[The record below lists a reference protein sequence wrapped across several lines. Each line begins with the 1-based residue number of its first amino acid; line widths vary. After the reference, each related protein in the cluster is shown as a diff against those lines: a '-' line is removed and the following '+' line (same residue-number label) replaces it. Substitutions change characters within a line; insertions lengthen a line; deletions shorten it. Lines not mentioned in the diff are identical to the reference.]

1 MVDIE
6 LAKKEAQS
14 IVDEF
19 LKQSSLCLTKN
30 GAIKCA
36 KILVNKIIAIPEHR
50 IKEYEIMV
58 GNNHKQ
64 FIQALSKHENEY
76 WNEVKNQLDKLK

>member
-1 MVDIE
+1 MVNVE
-6 LAKKEAQS
+6 LAKKEAED
-14 IVDEF
+14 IVESF
-19 LKQSSLCLTKN
+19 LKQSSLCLTKS

-36 KILVNKIIAIPEHR
+36 KILVNKIISIPEHR

-76 WNEVKNQLDKLK
+76 WNEVKNQLDNLK